1 MVSSETLVEDRQV
14 QIFRSTCFLLN
25 VTNSVTRSCFVIH
38 AEALFKSPCGNGTR
52 IGLLETCEDV
62 LLCIDAHFGSGH
74 RLVYVYSDSERGDA
88 A

>member
-14 QIFRSTCFLLN
+14 QIFRSTCFLFN

-52 IGLLETCEDV
+52 IGCEDI
-62 LLCIDAHFGSGH
+62 LLCIDAHFGSVH
-74 RLVYVYSDSERGDA
+74 RLIYVYSDSERGDA
-88 A
+88 V